1 MTGVGSVVG
10 GRIHRYMMI
19 NHIVICVFISLH
31 FDISSQGC
39 RRLHYCNNNISCKY
53 FFRNHIIVDSN

>member
-19 NHIVICVFISLH
+19 NYIVICVFISCTLT
-31 FDISSQGC
+31 FLLRDVEGYSILTS
-39 RRLHYCNNNISCKY
+39 
-53 FFRNHIIVDSN
+53 